1 MPKNPPNINPDDT
14 SDAKYIEVKPK
25 VKQSV
30 KTKLRNKLFISNLI
44 ENDFNSTKAAMATYP
59 NQSYNSARSTGS
71 QLLANPNIQEALQI
85 EAEYWLN
92 PDAKTKTVDEI
103 GKLAYSDDRKIMT
116 HKVKCLELMTKIQN
130 LQIDKIEKRVT
141 NLNIDIDLSKLSP
154 EELQKM
160 IVDGLRARIG
170 KE

>member
-1 MPKNPPNINPDDT
+1 LLDN
-14 SDAKYIEVKPK
+14 
-25 VKQSV
+25 
-30 KTKLRNKLFISNLI
+30 
-44 ENDFNSTKAAMATYP
+44 AT
-59 NQSYNSARSTGS
+59 
-71 QLLANPNIQEALQI
+71 IQEDLQVQT
-85 EAEYWLN
+85 EYWLA
-92 PDAKTKTVDEI
+92 PDAKIKTVEEI

-160 IVDGLRARIG
+160 IVDGLRAKID